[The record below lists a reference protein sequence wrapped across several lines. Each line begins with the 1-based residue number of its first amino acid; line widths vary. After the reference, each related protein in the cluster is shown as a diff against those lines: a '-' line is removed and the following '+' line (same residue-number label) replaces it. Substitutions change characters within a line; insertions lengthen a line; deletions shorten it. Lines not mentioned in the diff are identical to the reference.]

1 MTLEAG
7 LTFEKSYV
15 VTSEMLASRL
25 VPGTPDAFA
34 TPFMVALI
42 EHTCNDAVQPH
53 LNEGQ
58 GTVGTVM
65 NAKHFAPTPVGM
77 RVTARARLEAVEGR
91 KLVFKVEVFDEAEKI
106 GEALHERFIID
117 KVKFAAKIQGKARKV

>member
-1 MTLEAG
+1 MALEVG
-7 LTFEKSYV
+7 LTYEKSYV

-53 LNEGQ
+53 LNMGQ
-58 GTVGTVM
+58 GTVGIVM
-65 NAKHFAPTPVGM
+65 NAKHLAPTPMGM
-77 RVTARARLEAVEGR
+77 RVIARARLDAIEGKR
-91 KLVFKVEVFDEAEKI
+91 LIFKVEVFDEVEKI
-106 GEALHERFIID
+106 GEAIHERFIID
-117 KVKFAAKIQGKARKV
+117 KAKFAAKIQAKAKKT